1 MCAQIL
7 VAEDDLKQA
16 ELVRRYLVHDGHDVD
31 VVHDGRSAMD
41 QVRRHRPDLLVLDVM
56 MPAMDGLEVCRAL
69 RRESDLPVLML
80 TARSLEDDLLLGLEL
95 GADDYMCKP
104 FSPRELVARIRTLL
118 RRAGT
123 SGPGPGSA
131 APAAGL
137 VVNPWRHEVTVD
149 GELVDCTPGEFELL
163 AAMAAEPGRVFTRQ
177 QLLQRLHGDDRYFT
191 IRTVDMHVMNLRK
204 KLEIQPGQPQR
215 IITVYGVG
223 YKLADA
229 S

>member
-7 VAEDDLKQA
+7 VAEDDLNQA
-16 ELVRRYLVHDGHDVD
+16 ELVRRYLAHEGHDVV
-31 VVHDGRSAMD
+31 VVHDGRSAVEH
-41 QVRRHRPDLLVLDVM
+41 VRRHQPDLLVLDVM
-56 MPAMDGLEVCRAL
+56 MPAMDGLEVCRVL

-80 TARSLEDDLLLGLEL
+80 TARSLEDDLVLGLSL

-104 FSPRELVARIRTLL
+104 FSLRELVARVQTLL

-123 SGPGPGSA
+123 RATAPGAVSR
-131 APAAGL
+131 AAGL
-137 VVNPWRHEVTVD
+137 VVDVLRHEVTVD
-149 GELVDCTPGEFELL
+149 GEPVDCTPAEFELL
-163 AAMAAEPGRVFTRQ
+163 VAMAAEPGRVFTRH
-177 QLLQRLHGDDRYFT
+177 QLLQRLLVDDRYVT
-191 IRTVDMHVMNLRK
+191 ARKVDTHVMNLRK
-204 KLEIQPGQPQR
+204 KIERRPGQPQR